1 MYTIEFQKRGLPH
14 AHILLWLDKS
24 SKMVTPD
31 DIDKAICAELP
42 AADANPLL
50 IQLVTRFMVHGPCSR
65 GMGDTGCMRGKRCS
79 KKFPRS
85 FISHTIIDSE
95 GYPTYRRRDDG
106 NFVVKQGIVLDNRY
120 VVPYNPTLLMM
131 FAAHINVEKC
141 NQSSAVKYLFK
152 YISKG
157 SDRAIAAIVNSNQS
171 SRKNDEV
178 DEIKQYYNCRYI
190 SSCEGAWRI
199 FAFDIHKRHP
209 AVQRLS
215 FHLPNKQSIIY
226 CNNDDIEELL
236 EKPRVRESQF
246 LSWFQTNKSN
256 ELAKS
261 LTYLEF
267 PKHFVFD
274 KANKSWRPRQ
284 GGRTIGRIS
293 HVSPSSGELY
303 FLRILLNQVAG
314 PTSFDDLKT
323 FNGTTYK
330 TFKDACIARGLLD
343 DDSEYISA
351 LKEASV
357 WATGYALR
365 RLFVSMLLCSSLADP
380 LRVWDNTKDIL
391 SEDMLY
397 SKEAKSFAREY
408 CSIYFRNNFFIKY

>member
-1 MYTIEFQKRGLPH
+1 
-14 AHILLWLDKS
+14 
-24 SKMVTPD
+24 MVTPD

-106 NFVVKQGIVLDNRY
+106 NFAVKQGIVLDNRY

-215 FHLPNKQSIIY
+215 FHLPNKQSIIF
-226 CNNDDIEELL
+226 NN
-236 EKPRVRESQF
+236 
-246 LSWFQTNKSN
+246 
-256 ELAKS
+256 
-261 LTYLEF
+261 
-267 PKHFVFD
+267 
-274 KANKSWRPRQ
+274 
-284 GGRTIGRIS
+284 
-293 HVSPSSGELY
+293 
-303 FLRILLNQVAG
+303 
-314 PTSFDDLKT
+314 
-323 FNGTTYK
+323 
-330 TFKDACIARGLLD
+330 
-343 DDSEYISA
+343 
-351 LKEASV
+351 
-357 WATGYALR
+357 
-365 RLFVSMLLCSSLADP
+365 
-380 LRVWDNTKDIL
+380 
-391 SEDMLY
+391 
-397 SKEAKSFAREY
+397 
-408 CSIYFRNNFFIKY
+408 